1 MKRPTIFIPI
11 ESKKREFDGKVLL
24 AVRMLSYG
32 FRVVMGTKSGVQR
45 EAMHASNG
53 LYLAK
58 SASNESLEL
67 YRQLKAR
74 GHRLAVLDVEGG
86 ALTREIKND
95 LLRSYQPEASEFF
108 DYFYVFGDKI
118 RDAILEDLPY
128 IHPDQVIVTGEPR
141 FDLLRPE
148 FAPFFADEIDAI
160 KKRYSRFVL
169 INTSF
174 GLSNSILG
182 EKGIR
187 TFLETTSDIPDEQRP
202 LYLLKHLEGKHLLQ
216 DFVEMAKMVAKQF
229 PALNV
234 VIRPHPDE
242 DPTTYQR
249 MTEGVMNLHVN
260 GTGNV
265 HPWIRSALAVIHH
278 DCTTGM
284 ESVMAGKPTISFVPR
299 MEESITAWLPVYL
312 SVQCKTPGAVIEA
325 LAQYTGEPHP
335 TYFPGAEK
343 AEVFSSYFR
352 NFTEAGSTLL
362 SKALHAAYQ
371 HLHTTHR
378 SSPPLWIARLRSR
391 LNILKYNRNKH
402 ANGRE
407 RFMSISAGELRRK
420 TELLY
425 LSDQPICLRIPG
437 GNAAVMET
445 KPTHD

>member
-1 MKRPTIFIPI
+1 MKRPTIFIPV

-24 AVRMLSYG
+24 AVRMLSLG

-53 LYLAK
+53 IYLAK

-95 LLRSYQPEASEFF
+95 LLRSYQHEASEFF
-108 DYFYVFGDKI
+108 DYLYVFGDKI

-148 FAPFFADEIDAI
+148 FAPFFADEADAI
-160 KKRYSRFVL
+160 KKQYGRFVL

-182 EKGIR
+182 EEGIR
-187 TFLETTSDIPDEQRP
+187 SFLETTSDIPDDQRP

-216 DFVEMAKMVAKQF
+216 DFVEMAKMVANRW
-229 PALNV
+229 PELNV

-242 DPTTYQR
+242 DPATYQKL
-249 MTEGVMNLHVN
+249 TLGITNLHVN
-260 GTGNV
+260 GAGNV

-284 ESVMAGKPTISFVPR
+284 ESVMAGKPTISYVPR

-312 SVQCKTPGAVIEA
+312 SVQCNTTEAVMEA
-325 LAQYTGEPHP
+325 LSKYAAEPHP

-343 AEVFSSYFR
+343 AEVFSAYFR

-362 SKALHAAYQ
+362 SKALHTAYQ
-371 HLHTTHR
+371 HLRTTHH
-378 SSPPLWIARLRSR
+378 STPNLWIERLRSR
-391 LNILKYNRNKH
+391 LNILQYNRRKSQ
-402 ANGRE
+402 NGRE
-407 RFMSISAGELRRK
+407 RFMSISKRELEKK
-420 TELLY
+420 TNILH
-425 LSDQPICLRIPG
+425 LSDQPICLRIRG

-445 KPTHD
+445 KPEHD